1 MNLNF
6 SSYLTPETLTQAI
19 FVLTILLAL
28 AGALL
33 AVLHREI
40 VHNIFG
46 LATCVCGV
54 AGLFIFL
61 GSEFLA
67 VMAILIY
74 VGAISVA
81 IVYAVMLSVPLYRK
95 KEPRRLSKIAVSFL
109 ISALAFGSLVL
120 IVLRTPWAPGIAT
133 SADWSVRRLGMLLF
147 TRYELLF
154 ELISLVLLVAI
165 MGAIITAA
173 KVAKNRRETPS
184 GSKEDPA

>member
-1 MNLNF
+1 MSTAL
-6 SSYLTPETLTQAI
+6 SQYLSPDVLTQAI
-19 FVLTILLAL
+19 FSLVVLVTLG
-28 AGALL
+28 GALM

-61 GSEFLA
+61 NSEFLA

-95 KEPRRLSKIAVSFL
+95 KEPRRLSKLALSFL
-109 ISALAFGSLVL
+109 SSALAFTSLVL
-120 IVLRTPWAPGIAT
+120 IIIRTPWEPSRVT
-133 SADWSVRRLGMLLF
+133 STDWSIRRLGILLF

-154 ELISLVLLVAI
+154 ELVSLVLLVAI
-165 MGAIITAA
+165 IGAIITAA
-173 KVAKNRRETPS
+173 VVNKKETGTKP
-184 GSKEDPA
+184 GAGEGQA

>member
-1 MNLNF
+1 MN
-6 SSYLTPETLTQAI
+6 SIIAQYLSAELLTQAI
-19 FVLTILLAL
+19 FGLVVLLTLG
-28 AGALL
+28 GALI

-46 LATCVCGV
+46 FATCVCGV

-67 VMAILIY
+67 MMAILIY
-74 VGAISVA
+74 VGAVSVA

-95 KEPRRLSKIAVSFL
+95 KEPRRISKLAFSFL
-109 ISALAFGSLVL
+109 SSALAFTSLVL
-120 IVLRTPWAPGIAT
+120 IVIRTPWEPSIAT
-133 SADWSVRRLGMLLF
+133 GVDWSVRRLGILLF

-154 ELISLVLLVAI
+154 ELVSLVLLVAI

-173 KVAKNRRETPS
+173 VAGKKETGSQPGS
-184 GSKEDPA
+184 GEEQA

>member
-1 MNLNF
+1 MNPTLNQ
-6 SSYLTPETLTQAI
+6 YLSPEILTQAI
-19 FVLTILLAL
+19 FVLAVLVTLG
-28 AGALL
+28 GALL

-61 GSEFLA
+61 NSEFLA

-95 KEPRRLSKIAVSFL
+95 KEPRRLSKLALSFL
-109 ISALAFGSLVL
+109 SSALAFTSLVL
-120 IVLRTPWAPGIAT
+120 IIIRTPWEPSGVT
-133 SADWSVRRLGMLLF
+133 GADWSIRRLGILLF

-165 MGAIITAA
+165 VGAIITAA
-173 KVAKNRRETPS
+173 VVNKKEPGPGS
-184 GSKEDPA
+184 GEGQA